1 MCKAQAIIDE
11 LVSIGQG
18 NRKDSGSTKG
28 VQVEKR
34 CAMFIP
40 FRGDL
45 HPLFV
50 DIPPCSWNFGWIRCN
65 GQRDC
70 DVELV
75 LSFPTQFESPKT
87 ESGCESYGQNRDGAE
102 AVGCSAG

>member
-28 VQVEKR
+28 VQVGKR

-50 DIPPCSWNFGWIRCN
+50 DIPPCSWNFVEDDGN
-65 GQRDC
+65 GPHDD
-70 DVELV
+70 DVDL
-75 LSFPTQFESPKT
+75 LCSFKT
-87 ESGCESYGQNRDGAE
+87 S
-102 AVGCSAG
+102 

>member
-18 NRKDSGSTKG
+18 NRKDSGSTKEL
-28 VQVEKR
+28 QVGKR

-50 DIPPCSWNFGWIRCN
+50 DIPPCSRNLVEEDSN
-65 GQRDC
+65 GQGDG
-70 DVELV
+70 DVEL
-75 LSFPTQFESPKT
+75 LRSFETS
-87 ESGCESYGQNRDGAE
+87 
-102 AVGCSAG
+102 